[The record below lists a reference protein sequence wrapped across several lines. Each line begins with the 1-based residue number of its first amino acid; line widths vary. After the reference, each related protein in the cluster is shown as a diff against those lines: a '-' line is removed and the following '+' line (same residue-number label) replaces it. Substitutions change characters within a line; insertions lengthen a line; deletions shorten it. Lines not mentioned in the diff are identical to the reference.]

1 MPFVCSLCSSSKGNA
16 TYIGSQQTGI
26 LIDAGLSLRQ
36 FSRSLAFSEIEP
48 NAVKAIFIT
57 HEHSDHIK
65 GLTSIAKFLQVPI
78 YASRETLEYLVQKD
92 VIPPGSTICEINRK
106 QACIGGVQVKAFSTP
121 HDSAHSLGYRLTFE
135 EGGKTACICTDL
147 GHVTDEVFANL
158 KGSDFVLLE
167 SNYDPAMLQAGPYP
181 WFLKERIASE
191 QGHLSNKDCGRT
203 LLSLFHEGTTK
214 FLLGHLSEQNN
225 RPELAY
231 ASALE
236 QLAKT
241 GAVPG
246 EDYILSVA
254 RRQGI
259 GERIEV

>member
-1 MPFVCSLCSSSKGNA
+1 MPFVYSLCSSSKGNA
-16 TYIGSQQTGI
+16 TYIGTQETGI

-36 FSRSLAFSEIEP
+36 FSRSLAFAEIAP
-48 NAVKAIFIT
+48 DAVKAIFIT

-65 GLTSIAKFLQVPI
+65 GLTSIAKVLQVPI

-106 QACIGGVQVKAFSTP
+106 CAHFGGIQIKAFTTP

-135 EGGKTACICTDL
+135 ENGKTASICTDL
-147 GHVTDEVFANL
+147 GHVTDEVFSNL
-158 KGSDFVLLE
+158 RGSDFVLLE
-167 SNYDPAMLQAGPYP
+167 SNYDPAMLQSGPYP
-181 WFLKERIASE
+181 RFLKERIASE
-191 QGHLSNKDCGRT
+191 QGHLSNADCGRT
-203 LLSLFHEGTTK
+203 LLALFHEGTSK

-231 ASALE
+231 AAALE

-241 GAVPG
+241 SALPG

-254 RRQGI
+254 RRQTI
-259 GERIEV
+259 GERIDV